1 MTSGIQVR
9 DYTPTDLKQVEEII
23 LTAENFGRDFLDH
36 ERRVVRFHHEFP
48 DSGRILVASEKATAE
63 IVGYAAIRYG
73 WRALIIE
80 SIITEHNHLRLGI
93 GRLMMDHIKQIG
105 EDHPDMEIIRVDTG
119 DFMDY
124 AQAFYLACGFQI
136 SGFASH
142 YLSWHNNQVIFVYRL
157 KQAHSINEGG

>member
-1 MTSGIQVR
+1 MTLGIRVR
-9 DYTPTDLKQVEEII
+9 DYTPRNLKQVEEII
-23 LTAENFGRDFLDH
+23 LTAQNFGRDFLDH
-36 ERRVVRFHHEFP
+36 ERRVIRAFHESP
-48 DSGRILVASEKATAE
+48 DLGRILVASEEATAE
-63 IVGYAAIRYG
+63 TVGYAAVRFD

-93 GRLMMDHIKQIG
+93 GRLMIDHIKRIG
-105 EDHPDMEIIRVDTG
+105 EDRPDMDIIRVDTG

-157 KQAHSINEGG
+157 KQARSIKERG